1 MSAEKKKEE
10 AKKEEEGVIDFGIG
24 KISLGGIFKGLGE
37 LVDMAQKVAEKGET
51 IRREGGIKG
60 AGKPPIGALGG
71 RDIRGVYGFS
81 IRTLGGRPIVEPF
94 GNIKES
100 PEGPVVEEVREPMVD
115 VFDEKDH
122 ILVIAEMPGVE
133 KGDIHVDVNDDLLTL
148 KPDGKERKYR
158 KHITLPSRV
167 NTSTLTSAYKNG
179 VMEIKMEKRA

>member
-1 MSAEKKKEE
+1 MSAEKKKAEP
-10 AKKEEEGVIDFGIG
+10 KKEEEGVIDFGIG
-24 KISLGGIFKGLGE
+24 KISLGGVFKGLGE

-60 AGKPPIGALGG
+60 AGK
-71 RDIRGVYGFS
+71 DIRGVYGFS
-81 IRTLGGRPIVEPF
+81 IRTLGGKPIVEPF

-148 KPDGKERKYR
+148 KADGKERKYR
-158 KHITLPSRV
+158 KNITLPSRV

>member
-1 MSAEKKKEE
+1 MSAEKKKAE

-24 KISLGGIFKGLGE
+24 KVSLGGIFKGLGD

-60 AGKPPIGALGG
+60 AGK
-71 RDIRGVYGFS
+71 DIRGVYGFS
-81 IRTLGGRPIVEPF
+81 IRTLGGKPIIEPF
-94 GNIKES
+94 GNIRES

-122 ILVIAEMPGVE
+122 IRIIAEMPGVE
-133 KGDIHVDVNDDLLTL
+133 KDDIHIDVKDEVVTL
-148 KPDGKERKYR
+148 RAERGERKY
-158 KHITLPSRV
+158 KKDVALPSSV
-167 NTSTLTSAYKNG
+167 NTSTLISAYKNG

>member
-1 MSAEKKKEE
+1 MSAEKKKAE
-10 AKKEEEGVIDFGIG
+10 AKKEEEGVIDFGVG
-24 KISLGGIFKGLGE
+24 KISLGGIFKGLGD
-37 LVDMAQKVAEKGET
+37 LIDMAGKVAEKGEA
-51 IRREGGIKG
+51 IRKEGELKG
-60 AGKPPIGALGG
+60 FGKGG
-71 RDIRGVYGFS
+71 KEVKGVYGFS
-81 IRTLGGRPIVEPF
+81 IRTLGGKPIVEPF

-148 KPDGKERKYR
+148 KADGKERKYR
-158 KHITLPSRV
+158 KNITLPSRV